1 MIYLKTIIN
10 FKLSWNLLLF
20 IFILKHF
27 IKTNGQVLGSDIYF
41 VINRLNNKTPSILKT
56 YFLDGNNQPTS
67 QNKKKKNMVKTAEL
81 LPR

>member
-1 MIYLKTIIN
+1 MIYLKTIN
-10 FKLSWNLLLF
+10 FKLNWNLLLF

-41 VINRLNNKTPSILKT
+41 MINRLNNKTPSILKT
-56 YFLDGNNQPTS
+56 YFLDGNNQPTN
-67 QNKKKKNMVKTAEL
+67 QNKKKKNTVKTAEL